1 MREFFVQNETI
12 ILFAQGLVF
21 FSLGF
26 AVWLQRRRATRL
38 TLSSSLIWLASFAF
52 VEALAVWGYAFV
64 PIQEGYLSED
74 VVEGLVVLRG
84 VVQVAAFLF
93 LVQFGLRL
101 LGLSPVLRRSLTTL
115 SIVGAGG
122 IIAGC
127 ALAADPAGW
136 SVSEWEAA
144 VVSLSRYTLLFPG
157 AALSAVGLWRQRSEL
172 SDAGMTAIRPYAA
185 AASAT
190 LGAYAVVG
198 GLIVARGPVS
208 PGGIGDAGGWFDAT
222 SLPLEV
228 MRGVIG
234 LALCVL
240 AVKLLEIFDVEAKQ
254 REEALDRA
262 RAIAEERSRFGRDL
276 HDGTI
281 QSIYAAGLHLEA
293 VAIGCEDPSLRREV
307 REVVADLNAAT
318 DGIRDYIRALNAPAT
333 PDGIAACLGE
343 LTRRFA
349 EETGR
354 DVRFAVERPGPCG
367 PLPAEAGQHLEQIL
381 REALSNTARHAGPC
395 RVRVALVLAPDELDL
410 VVADD
415 GRGPVGGEAEEGC
428 GQGLRNMRERARR
441 LGGRLV
447 VEPGAGGGT
456 RVTLAV
462 PLDIEEPE
470 SDALPTPEL
479 LPEVRTS

>member
-1 MREFFVQNETI
+1 MREFFDQNETI

-64 PIQEGYLSED
+64 PIQEGYLSEGM
-74 VVEGLVVLRG
+74 VQALVVLRG

-93 LVQFGLRL
+93 LAQFGLRL
-101 LGLSPVLRRSLTTL
+101 LGLSAVARRSLTGL
-115 SIVGAGG
+115 SILVAAAILG
-122 IIAGC
+122 GC
-127 ALAADPAGW
+127 ALAAENEAWGAA
-136 SVSEWEAA
+136 EWEAA
-144 VVSLSRYTLLFPG
+144 VVSLARYTLLFP
-157 AALSAVGLWRQRSEL
+157 AAVLSAVGLWRQRSEL
-172 SDAGMTAIRPYAA
+172 GAAGMTGIRPYAA
-185 AASAT
+185 AAAAT
-190 LGAYAVVG
+190 LGLYAVVG
-198 GLIVARGPVS
+198 GLIVAPGPIS
-208 PGGIGDAGGWFDAT
+208 PGGVGDAGGWFDAT

-228 MRGVIG
+228 VRGLIG

-293 VAIGCEDPSLRREV
+293 VAIRCEDPSVRMEV
-307 REVVADLNAAT
+307 REVVSDLNSAT
-318 DGIRDYIRALNAPAT
+318 DGIRDYIRDLNAPAT
-333 PDGIAACLGE
+333 PDGIAASLGE

-349 EETGR
+349 EETGG
-354 DVRFAVERPGPCG
+354 DVRFAIERPGPCG
-367 PLPAEAGQHLEQIL
+367 PLPDEAGQHLEQVL
-381 REALSNTARHAGPC
+381 REALSNTARHAGAC
-395 RVRVALVLAPDELDL
+395 RVRVSLVLAPDEIDL
-410 VVADD
+410 VVADNGCGPGGAPAGD
-415 GRGPVGGEAEEGC
+415 GR

-447 VEPGAGGGT
+447 VEPAPDGGT

-462 PLDIEEPE
+462 PLDSEEPE
-470 SDALPTPEL
+470 DAMPSPDLRD
-479 LPEVRTS
+479 EVHAP